1 MEYRVEQEKWDT
13 KVRLQV
19 ENQSLLFSWGGGGQP
34 CNWVGTCD
42 ELGSLT
48 HLNLSNLGLRGT
60 L

>member
-42 ELGSLT
+42 ELGSLPI
-48 HLNLSNLGLRGT
+48 
-60 L
+60 